1 MKRPFFEY
9 ITTGGIHVQPNFF
22 PHDIYEDIK
31 EKIDTLEMN
40 STYQPADTH
49 YGNRLQAMPCYEGD
63 FNYHQSYITE
73 RVEQIL
79 DIEIKEYKSIDL
91 KKLNVDIFQNLSK
104 ENDRLIISPFAG
116 KISKKSCAHL

>member
-79 DIEIKEYKSIDL
+79 DIEIKEYKCFAR
-91 KKLNVDIFQNLSK
+91 K
-104 ENDRLIISPFAG
+104 IIIEELYNSG
-116 KISKKSCAHL
+116 V